1 MNDIRVYVVKYPDR
15 KNLVMRYR
23 DPLTEK
29 HVQRSARTS
38 KQKEAERKAAK
49 WESELQDGRY
59 HKPSRTTWEEFREKY
74 ELEIVTGLADGRYH
88 KPSRTTWEEFRE
100 KYELEIVT
108 GLADTTAL
116 KISGVL
122 NAVES
127 YVNPQYV
134 RDMTAASIDRLER
147 RRQSGDHHPGPH
159 GSLESRSSCC
169 REVGHDSQCPRR
181 GASCQSEAK
190 QADEGPSHHDRGIR
204 ADVG

>member
-15 KNLVMRYR
+15 KNLVMRYL
-23 DPLTEK
+23 DPLTGK

-74 ELEIVTGLADGRYH
+74 ELEIVTGLG
-88 KPSRTTWEEFRE
+88 
-100 KYELEIVT
+100 
-108 GLADTTAL
+108 DTTAL